1 MNTRYALNKM
11 ICVRGLCTNVP
22 LLLGRGGEPG
32 PGLLLRILRS
42 LDLGLLGAVLAV
54 RVGSSLALASQI
66 NLFHNVL
73 LLLDLQLA
81 ELGDPRADLAAV
93 VRISFAL
100 VGCRRLFLSVL
111 LELELGLLGTAL
123 TVLVG
128 TSFAL
133 VAGSLIL
140 LSARVLDDGNTVSVL
155 FDLFASA
162 STVVFA
168 LLETVTTGVPVTTVD
183 GVGGAAAIT
192 ASTRGARAITS
203 SITATATTETSTAT
217 SSASATS
224 ATASSTIVVL
234 AALSSLADFGN
245 LLVVG
250 ATLGG

>member
-22 LLLGRGGEPG
+22 LLLGRGGETS
-32 PGLLLRILRS
+32 PGLLPRILRS

-133 VAGSLIL
+133 VAGSLLL

-217 SSASATS
+217 SSASAAS